1 MTEGFHTTYVVGID
15 YGSDSAR
22 AIVADTASGSII
34 SSGVAFYPRWKKGLY
49 QHPSQAI
56 FRQHP
61 QDYLDALEECVKTA
75 LAPLNES
82 QIAAIVGIGIDT
94 TGSTP
99 APVDREGVPLAL
111 KPEFQDCED
120 AMFHLWKD
128 HCAQVEA
135 EELDTLFR
143 LAGTKD
149 YTVHQGK
156 YSSEWFWAKILRTV
170 RKNPAIREA
179 AWTWVEHCD
188 WMIGLLTGNTAPETM
203 YHSACA
209 AGHKA
214 LWHSDWNG
222 LPEDGVLE
230 KADPYL
236 CLVKARYGR
245 SPEPAMTRAGSLC
258 PEWARRLG
266 LKAGIAVSGSSFDAH
281 AGAVGA
287 GIRPGTMVCTIGT
300 SAVDMVVAKADTLA
314 GEDLRRFG
322 GKAENSILP
331 GYIGIETG
339 QAAFGDIFAWYK
351 RLLMWPV
358 KQAMAY
364 LPAELGETMAAK
376 MEDQMLRLLQDEAE
390 KRSEM
395 DFPVALDWFNGRRY
409 PDTDDF
415 QTAAISGLSLG
426 TDAADLYRSIVF
438 GAVCGLRRIVSGF
451 LQAGIEI
458 NDLVAVGGISKKSE
472 YIMQLI
478 ADLLGM
484 ELSILDA
491 DQTCAIGAAMYAAI
505 AAGACANAEEAV
517 AKMAA
522 RKIRTFH
529 PNAERN
535 AVYEAQYQKYLQLAN
550 WKAEVKL

>member
-1 MTEGFHTTYVVGID
+1 MTKTIHTAYVIGID

-22 AIVADTASGSII
+22 AIVVDAASGAILSR
-34 SSGVAFYPRWKKGLY
+34 GVAYYPRWKRGLY
-49 QHPSQAI
+49 QHPAQAI

-61 QDYLDALEECVKTA
+61 QDYLDALEECVRTA
-75 LAPLNES
+75 LAPLSEA
-82 QIAAIVGIGIDT
+82 QIAHIVGIGIDT

-99 APVDREGVPLAL
+99 APVDRSGVPLAL

-128 HCAQVEA
+128 HCAQAEA

-143 LAGTKD
+143 TGGTRD

-156 YSSEWFWAKILRTV
+156 YSAEWFWAKILRTV
-170 RKNPAIREA
+170 RNNADIRRE
-179 AWTWVEHCD
+179 AWTWIEHCD
-188 WMIGLLTGNTAPETM
+188 WMIGLLTGNTDPEHM

-222 LPEDGVLE
+222 LPEDAVLE
-230 KADPYL
+230 QADPYL

-245 SPEPAMTRAGSLC
+245 PPEPAMTRAGSLC

-266 LKAGIAVSGSSFDAH
+266 LKEGIAVSGSSFDAH

-300 SAVDMVVAKADTLA
+300 SAVDMVVAKAEALE

-358 KQAMAY
+358 QQAKAY
-364 LPAELGETMAAK
+364 LPPEMGEAMSAEL
-376 MEDQMLRLLQDEAE
+376 EDNMLRLLETEAR
-390 KRSEM
+390 KRDGA

-409 PDTDDF
+409 PDTDDL
-415 QTAAISGLSLG
+415 QRAAISGLSLG
-426 TDAADLYRSIVF
+426 TDAVDLYRGIIF
-438 GAVCGLRRIVSGF
+438 GAVSGLRRIVSGF
-451 LQAGIEI
+451 LKAGIKI
-458 NDLVAVGGISKKSE
+458 DDLIAVGGISQKSD

-478 ADLLGM
+478 ADMVGM
-484 ELSILDA
+484 KLSILDA
-491 DQTCAIGAAMYAAI
+491 DQTCAIGAAMYAAV
-505 AAGACANAEEAV
+505 AAGIYGDADEAAE
-517 AKMAA
+517 KMAA
-522 RKIRTFH
+522 RKVRTFC
-529 PNAERN
+529 PDQRRKA
-535 AVYEAQYQKYLQLAN
+535 AYEAQYQNYLQLAETQTET
-550 WKAEVKL
+550 K

>member
-1 MTEGFHTTYVVGID
+1 MTKTVHTSYVIGID

-22 AIVADTASGSII
+22 AIVVDSATGAIVSR
-34 SSGVAFYPRWKKGLY
+34 GVAYYPRWKSGLY

-61 QDYLDALEECVKTA
+61 QDYLDALEECVRTA
-75 LAPLNES
+75 LSPLS
-82 QIAAIVGIGIDT
+82 QEQIDHIVGIGIDT

-99 APVDREGVPLAL
+99 APVDRAGVPLAL

-128 HCAQVEA
+128 HCAQAEA
-135 EELDTLFR
+135 EELDNLFR
-143 LAGTKD
+143 TGGTRD

-156 YSSEWFWAKILRTV
+156 YSAEWFWAKILRTV
-170 RKNPAIREA
+170 RHNPDIRRE
-179 AWTWVEHCD
+179 AWTWIEHCD
-188 WMIGLLTGNTAPETM
+188 WMIGLLTGNTDPEHM

-222 LPEDGVLE
+222 LPEDAVLE
-230 KADPYL
+230 QADPYL

-245 SPEPAMTRAGSLC
+245 APEPAMTRAGSLC

-266 LKAGIAVSGSSFDAH
+266 LKEGIAVSGSSFDAH

-300 SAVDMVVAKADTLA
+300 SAVDMVVAKAEALE

-358 KQAMAY
+358 EQAKAC
-364 LPAELGETMAAK
+364 LPPELGETMAAR
-376 MEDQMLRLLQDEAE
+376 MGDDMLRLLEAE
-390 KRSEM
+390 AQKRDGT

-409 PDTDDF
+409 PDTDDLE
-415 QTAAISGLSLG
+415 TAAISGLSLG
-426 TDAADLYRSIVF
+426 TDAVDLYRGIVF
-438 GAVCGLRRIVSGF
+438 GAVCGLKRIVSGF
-451 LQAGIEI
+451 LQAGIKI
-458 NDLVAVGGISKKSE
+458 DDLIAVGGISQKSD

-478 ADLLGM
+478 ADMVGM
-484 ELSILDA
+484 QLSILDA
-491 DQTCAIGAAMYAAI
+491 DQTCAIGAAMYAAV
-505 AAGACANAEEAV
+505 AAGIYGDADQASE
-517 AKMAA
+517 KMAA
-522 RKIRTFH
+522 RKVRTFC
-529 PNAERN
+529 PNGQRKA
-535 AVYEAQYQKYLQLAN
+535 AYEAQYQNYLRLAEA
-550 WKAEVKL
+550 KTAMK

>member
-1 MTEGFHTTYVVGID
+1 MTKTIHTSYVIGID

-22 AIVADTASGSII
+22 AIVVDSATGAIVSR
-34 SSGVAFYPRWKKGLY
+34 GVAYYSRWKSGLY

-75 LAPLNES
+75 LSPLS
-82 QIAAIVGIGIDT
+82 QEQIDHIVGIGIDT

-99 APVDREGVPLAL
+99 APVDRAGVPLAL

-128 HCAQVEA
+128 HCAQAEA
-135 EELDTLFR
+135 EELDNLFR
-143 LAGTKD
+143 TGGTRD

-156 YSSEWFWAKILRTV
+156 YSAEWFWAKILRTV
-170 RKNPAIREA
+170 RHNPDIRRE
-179 AWTWVEHCD
+179 AWTWIEHCD
-188 WMIGLLTGNTAPETM
+188 WMIGLLTGNTDPEHM

-222 LPEDGVLE
+222 LPEDAVLE
-230 KADPYL
+230 QADPYL

-245 SPEPAMTRAGSLC
+245 APEAAMTRAGSLC

-300 SAVDMVVAKADTLA
+300 SAVDMVVAKAETLE

-358 KQAMAY
+358 EQAKAC
-364 LPAELGETMAAK
+364 LPPELGETMGAK
-376 MEDQMLRLLQDEAE
+376 LGDDMLRLLEAE
-390 KRSEM
+390 AQKRDGT

-409 PDTDDF
+409 PDTDDLE
-415 QTAAISGLSLG
+415 TAAISGLSLG
-426 TDAADLYRSIVF
+426 TDAVDLYRGIVF
-438 GAVCGLRRIVSGF
+438 GAVCGLKRIVSGF
-451 LQAGIEI
+451 LQAGIKI
-458 NDLVAVGGISKKSE
+458 DDLIAVGGISQKSD

-478 ADLLGM
+478 ADMVGM
-484 ELSILDA
+484 QLSILDA

-505 AAGACANAEEAV
+505 AAGIYGDADQAAE
-517 AKMAA
+517 KMAA
-522 RKIRTFH
+522 RKVRTFR
-529 PNAERN
+529 PDGQRKA
-535 AVYEAQYQKYLQLAN
+535 AYEAQYQNYLRLAGA
-550 WKAEVKL
+550 KTAMK